1 MRMNLNQMVLVLGDV
16 AHSDSDLKRLDTLL
30 TAYLGLIRGFSSD
43 LVVDGVSYRVK
54 KGAVS
59 GQPYFYSAIGE
70 EQLLIDKENSVI
82 ATPKG
87 NIRSERHSDN
97 GADRRVRVV
106 KEYENERALYSG
118 IIFPRDSGA
127 KSLRYYLGKVYEA
140 AKLITERI
148 A

>member
-1 MRMNLNQMVLVLGDV
+1 MGMNLNQMVLVLGDV
-16 AHSDSDLKRLDTLL
+16 SHRDQDLKRLDTLL

-70 EQLLIDKENSVI
+70 EQLFVDTENSVI
-82 ATPKG
+82 TTPKG
-87 NIRSERHSDN
+87 NLRFERFLDN

-106 KEYENERALYSG
+106 KEYENERALHSG

-127 KSLRYYLGKVYEA
+127 KSLRYYLGKVYDFVRLA
-140 AKLITERI
+140 A
-148 A
+148 